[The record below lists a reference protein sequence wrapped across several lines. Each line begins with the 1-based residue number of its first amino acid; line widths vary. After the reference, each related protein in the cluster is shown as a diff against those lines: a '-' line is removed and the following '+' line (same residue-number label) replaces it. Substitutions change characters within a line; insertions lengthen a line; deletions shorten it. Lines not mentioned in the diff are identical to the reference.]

1 MIGHI
6 SYLIILPSKYIQYH
20 RWLYCVSINYNL
32 GNREPF
38 LIMEIG
44 NVLFFQYFDPT
55 TWRREVK
62 YLTLQYDD
70 LAEDIPVTHEEAKLM
85 EAVKVIFDLKSVS
98 RNFWILFT

>member
-1 MIGHI
+1 
-6 SYLIILPSKYIQYH
+6 
-20 RWLYCVSINYNL
+20 
-32 GNREPF
+32 
-38 LIMEIG
+38 
-44 NVLFFQYFDPT
+44 
-55 TWRREVK
+55 VK

>member
-1 MIGHI
+1 MGTG
-6 SYLIILPSKYIQYH
+6 
-20 RWLYCVSINYNL
+20 NL
-32 GNREPF
+32 F
-38 LIMEIG
+38 LIMEIR

-85 EAVKVIFDLKSVS
+85 EAVKVIFYLKSVS
-98 RNFWILFT
+98 RNFWILFN